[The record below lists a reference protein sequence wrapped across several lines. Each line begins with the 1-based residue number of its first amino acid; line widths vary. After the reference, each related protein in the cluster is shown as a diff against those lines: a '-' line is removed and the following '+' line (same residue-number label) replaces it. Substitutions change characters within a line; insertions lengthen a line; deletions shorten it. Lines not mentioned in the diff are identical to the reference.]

1 MLTCRALEAA
11 DVLAA
16 GNGANY
22 ASETDRV
29 LLEAEVGEITE
40 EGGARPSSKAN
51 VLDEAVEMVLMRLR
65 DGQSIRRSKRLL
77 V

>member
-16 GNGANY
+16 GNGATY

-29 LLEAEVGEITE
+29 LLEAEAGEITE
-40 EGGARPSSKAN
+40 EGARSSSKTN
-51 VLDEAVEMVLMRLR
+51 VLDEAVEMVLVRLR
-65 DGQSIRRSKRLL
+65 DGQFIQRSKSLL

>member
-29 LLEAEVGEITE
+29 LLEAEPGETTE
-40 EGGARPSSKAN
+40 EGARPSSKAN
-51 VLDEAVEMVLMRLR
+51 VLDEAVEMVLIRLR
-65 DGQSIRRSKRLL
+65 DGQSIQRSKGLL